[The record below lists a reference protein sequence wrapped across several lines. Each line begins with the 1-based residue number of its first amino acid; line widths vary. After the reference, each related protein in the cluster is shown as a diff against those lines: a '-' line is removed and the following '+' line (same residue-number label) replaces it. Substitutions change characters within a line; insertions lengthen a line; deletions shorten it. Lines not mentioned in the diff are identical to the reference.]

1 MRKWEIS
8 IAVSQANEFWC
19 KHQCDSDD
27 KHHDW
32 IRDYI
37 GVDDQTNPRIVGSR
51 MLLFFSVD
59 EIAQAN

>member
-1 MRKWEIS
+1 MRKWEIF

-19 KHQCDSDD
+19 